1 MIFLGLGS
9 NIGNREEN
17 IETAIRNLSRNPNIT
32 VVHSSSLYET
42 EPVGYI
48 AQASFLN
55 AVVQIDSSLSPHT
68 ILTICQETETKM
80 GRERAI
86 HWGPRTIDIDLLS
99 YDGAI
104 LNTPDLIL
112 PHPFL
117 AERRFVL
124 IPLAEISNSVILD
137 DFTAKDLLIK
147 CKDHSEVRIY
157 KTKFL

>member
-55 AVVQIDSSLSPHT
+55 AVVQ
-68 ILTICQETETKM
+68 
-80 GRERAI
+80 RAI
-86 HWGPRTIDIDLLS
+86 LWGPRTIDIDLLS